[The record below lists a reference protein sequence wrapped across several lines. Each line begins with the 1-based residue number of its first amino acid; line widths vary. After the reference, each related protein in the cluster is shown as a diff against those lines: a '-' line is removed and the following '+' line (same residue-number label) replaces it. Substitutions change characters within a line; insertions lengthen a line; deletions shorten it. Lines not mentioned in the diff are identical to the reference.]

1 MTDGY
6 IYCFSNQSMPG
17 ILKIGMTQR
26 TPEERVKELFTTGVA
41 LPFNIEFAKK
51 VNNIKDKEISLHK
64 LLEKYSVRV
73 NPDREFFRVSAD
85 EVYKFFDLMDGTM
98 WVESQNDEISQ
109 GSTSSRRDMTK
120 YFTNGQRIRHI
131 IGKNTTAYNW
141 TGIFD
146 YSRNVII
153 YDGESYKSMSAFAL
167 KHHHYYDPT
176 RQTANGWAECEYEI
190 GDAWISTSSITIT

>member
-64 LLEKYSVRV
+64 LLEKYSIRV
-73 NPDREFFRVSAD
+73 NPDREFFRVSLD
-85 EVYKFFDLMDGTM
+85 EV
-98 WVESQNDEISQ
+98 
-109 GSTSSRRDMTK
+109 
-120 YFTNGQRIRHI
+120 
-131 IGKNTTAYNW
+131 
-141 TGIFD
+141 
-146 YSRNVII
+146 
-153 YDGESYKSMSAFAL
+153 
-167 KHHHYYDPT
+167 
-176 RQTANGWAECEYEI
+176 
-190 GDAWISTSSITIT
+190 